1 MPISSTITPQQV
13 IAVDSIP
20 SNTGPIRIPNIQT
33 PANLGNLGVK
43 LRRQTTVSDVVNKGI
58 GGGHAQKEN
67 SHTTDDKIKGNT
79 YNCFI
84 EALNGNY
91 EGEQKTGEYE
101 ESNAYISMKGNLK
114 KHLSLWEKR

>member
-1 MPISSTITPQQV
+1 MPISSKITLQQV
-13 IAVDSIP
+13 VAADSIR
-20 SNTGPIRIPNIQT
+20 SSTGPIRIPNIQI
-33 PANLGNLGVK
+33 PANIGSLGVR
-43 LRRQTTVSDVVNKGI
+43 LRQQITVLDVVNKGI
-58 GGGHAQKEN
+58 GGGHAQKECN
-67 SHTTDDKIKGNT
+67 HTTGDKIEGNI
-79 YNCFI
+79 YNCFV